1 MSYGWIKVHRQIQS
15 HWLYTDKRE
24 FSYFEAWIDIL
35 LTVNHADAKTMIK
48 GTLYEV
54 KRGQSINSL
63 DTWAKRWKWS
73 KSKVRRFLKTL
84 ENDSMI
90 ETKSETIT
98 TRLTVCN
105 YDSYQDERN
114 ANETQMKRKR
124 NADETHVTPNKNDKE
139 CLTNENNEKN
149 NKYDSLER
157 NFQRLIERINNA
169 FGKQYRSINDKV
181 KAKYK
186 ILLNNYVWE
195 DVIHAINAVKLDKF
209 HIDSGYKYAT
219 PEFFSRPDKID
230 MYGFKSEVEKKYT
243 GEDAGLVNRTN
254 EYLKIPNPNE
264 HLHNAVQS

>member
-35 LTVNHADAKTMIK
+35 LTVNHADAKTMIQ

-84 ENDSMI
+84 EIDSMI

-114 ANETQMKRKR
+114 AGETQTKRKR
-124 NADETHVTPNKNDKE
+124 NAGETQMTPNKNDKE
-139 CLTNENNEKN
+139 CLTNENNDFNIHCERFVKYVGEQTGRKFKTLNDKN
-149 NKYDSLER
+149 KRKLQST
-157 NFQRLIERINNA
+157 I
-169 FGKQYRSINDKV
+169 KQYSWEQIRDAVYYATQNKFHKD
-181 KAKYK
+181 
-186 ILLNNYVWE
+186 NNYQY
-195 DVIHAINAVKLDKF
+195 L
-209 HIDSGYKYAT
+209 T
-219 PEFFSRPDKID
+219 PEFFTRPETIDK
-230 MYGFKSEVEKKYT
+230 YAFPSEKQKEYT
-243 GEDAGLVNRTN
+243 GENAHLVNHVDK
-254 EYLKIPNPNE
+254 YL
-264 HLHNAVQS
+264 NAVKS

>member
-35 LTVNHADAKTMIK
+35 LTVNHADAKTMIQ

-114 ANETQMKRKR
+114 ADETRMKRKR
-124 NADETHVTPNKNDKE
+124 NADETHVTPNKND
-139 CLTNENNEKN
+139 NNSNNVNNDLEKN
-149 NKYDSLER
+149 FDK
-157 NFQRLIERINNA
+157 LIKRINST
-169 FGKQYRSINDKV
+169 FGKQYRTLNDNLKT
-181 KAKYK
+181 KYK
-186 ILLNNYVWE
+186 KLLVNYTWE
-195 DVIHAINAVKLDKF
+195 DVIHSINAVKLDKF
-209 HIDSGYKYAT
+209 HTESNYKYAT

-230 MYGFKSEVEKKYT
+230 MYGFKSEIEKKYT
-243 GEDAGLVNRTN
+243 GENALLVNN
-254 EYLKIPNPNE
+254 MEKYLK
-264 HLHNAVQS
+264 AGQS

>member
-35 LTVNHADAKTMIK
+35 LTVNHADAKTMIQ

-114 ANETQMKRKR
+114 ADETRMKRKR
-124 NADETHVTPNKNDKE
+124 NADETHVTPNKND
-139 CLTNENNEKN
+139 NNSNNVNNDLEKN
-149 NKYDSLER
+149 FDK
-157 NFQRLIERINNA
+157 LIKRINST
-169 FGKQYRSINDKV
+169 FGKQYRTLNDNLKT
-181 KAKYK
+181 KYK
-186 ILLNNYVWE
+186 KLLVNYTWE
-195 DVIHAINAVKLDKF
+195 DVIHSINAVKLDKF

-230 MYGFKSEVEKKYT
+230 MYGFKSEIEKKYT
-243 GEDAGLVNRTN
+243 GENALLVNN
-254 EYLKIPNPNE
+254 MDKYLK
-264 HLHNAVQS
+264 AGQS